1 MRNLPNSYNDLLK
14 DETRAFAYLA
24 TLMSDGT
31 PQLTPVWFNVDGDY
45 ILINTASGRVK
56 DKNMLHRP
64 QVALV
69 ISDPKDPYRYLQI
82 RGIVV
87 EHNTDGAEEH
97 IDQLNFKY
105 HGSPDYPNHSP
116 EHPRVIYKILPLK
129 IYPKA

>member
-1 MRNLPNSYNDLLK
+1 MKNIPNSYNDLLK

-56 DKNMLHRP
+56 DKNMRHRP

-82 RGIVV
+82 RGTVIGPVT
-87 EHNTDGAEEH
+87 EGAEDH
-97 IDQLNFKY
+97 IDQLNF
-105 HGSPDYPNHSP
+105 
-116 EHPRVIYKILPLK
+116 
-129 IYPKA
+129 